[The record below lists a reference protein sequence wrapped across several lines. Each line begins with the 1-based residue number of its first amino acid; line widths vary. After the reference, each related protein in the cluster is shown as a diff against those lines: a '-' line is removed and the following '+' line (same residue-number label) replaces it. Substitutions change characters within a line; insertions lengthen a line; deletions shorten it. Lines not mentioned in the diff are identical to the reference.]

1 MRSFI
6 ILTVNYLIIF
16 LFCWASELCWRTPP
30 LKTYHMSRSL
40 SLFLSLSL
48 SFSQRPV
55 GQRRRHVVVMLYSYC
70 GISVTVT
77 LTFLVCL
84 VEPMKSTFLPCESL
98 CKFQCQT
105 FSPLRLLFFRDS
117 IFFY

>member
-1 MRSFI
+1 
-6 ILTVNYLIIF
+6 
-16 LFCWASELCWRTPP
+16 
-30 LKTYHMSRSL
+30 
-40 SLFLSLSL
+40 
-48 SFSQRPV
+48 
-55 GQRRRHVVVMLYSYC
+55 MLYSYC

-84 VEPMKSTFLPCESL
+84 VEPMKSTFLPCKSL

-117 IFFY
+117 IFFINLKTVYIQPCTELGV